1 MLEHLVTFVAMRL
14 PCVCHA
20 FAMRL
25 PCVCHARL
33 FASFGLNDL
42 PDCVKR
48 GLAQMPQHASCS
60 RQDRGF
66 AVAFMHGL
74 ELQRRGVHVVPA
86 RRFAFQTRL
95 DVA

>member
-1 MLEHLVTFVAMRL
+1 MRL
-14 PCVCHA
+14 SCVCHA
-20 FAMRL
+20 F
-25 PCVCHARL
+25 L
-33 FASFGLNDL
+33 FASLRLNGL

-66 AVAFMHGL
+66 ATASIHDNDRARNL

-86 RRFAFQTRL
+86 RRFALKTRL